1 MVNFVNLYLTCIHHV
16 FDYIRPEPRH
26 YKPCKGRA
34 CKKCEGVAAPQTA
47 MWFLAAVTLILFPT
61 VSLADNDFR
70 WNIISDR
77 SALCNDYTP
86 AGYFVANGRTPE
98 HWVIFLESGGGCYSP
113 DTCNARYFNE
123 NVRTRFKDSSVGPL
137 IKDDAYVSKA
147 NISIINEKTPLN
159 AFVSPLVTSIATFQ
173 GTSYFRNGITVKGQG
188 ILDDDCTTNPVFC
201 NHTRVIIPY
210 CSSDLWLANS
220 PSLSC
225 NISKDLYDQCYANVS
240 SCAAIGETFFKEC
253 FRNSSLSFVFRGQAI
268 YRGAIEQLLN
278 ESIADISSV
287 TLVGSSAGG
296 VGVIN
301 HANWTL
307 QFLRDW
313 TDDANLSVIADSSW
327 FVNFQDNVYK
337 VFDGLAGSGP
347 AQNGLF
353 NIIAATDTS
362 SVTCNDTSRGTPCCF
377 SAFCMLSNP
386 QYYPSKDVSTF
397 MLFGLYDVYLLAQSL
412 IGLEV
417 SGVGQKNAGAGLA
430 VKFIQTVSEYGGAM
444 NNSLSVSSRG
454 VERLSYYVT
463 ECFQHIYL
471 VTSTLWGEG
480 NLFGN
485 QAVDLTS
492 SFASFR

>member
-1 MVNFVNLYLTCIHHV
+1 MLHIFVTSLFASFLFEGTFAGDFSWKH
-16 FDYIRPEPRH
+16 IRDAR
-26 YKPCKGRA
+26 
-34 CKKCEGVAAPQTA
+34 
-47 MWFLAAVTLILFPT
+47 
-61 VSLADNDFR
+61 
-70 WNIISDR
+70 
-77 SALCNDYTP
+77 ALCNDYTP

-113 DTCNARYFNE
+113 ETCNARYFNE
-123 NVRTRFKDSSVGPL
+123 NVRMQFKDSSSPSVGPL
-137 IKDDAYVSKA
+137 IKYDVSKA
-147 NISIINEKTPLN
+147 KSSVINEKTPLN
-159 AFVSPLVTSIATFQ
+159 GFVSPLVTSIATFQ
-173 GTSYFRNGITVKGQG
+173 GTSYFPNGITVKGQG

-240 SCAAIGETFFKEC
+240 SCAAIGKTFFEKC
-253 FRNSSLSFVFRGQAI
+253 FLNSSNPLSFVFRGQAI
-268 YRGAIEQLLN
+268 YRGAIQQLLN
-278 ESIADISSV
+278 ESLADISSV

-307 QFLRDW
+307 QRLRDR
-313 TDDANLSVIADSSW
+313 THGANLSVVADSSW
-327 FVNFQDNVYK
+327 FVNFQDSVYK
-337 VFDGLAGSGP
+337 VFVGLAGSGP
-347 AQNGLF
+347 ASVF
-353 NIIAATDTS
+353 DIIAATDTS

-412 IGLEV
+412 IGLDTSNAE
-417 SGVGQKNAGAGLA
+417 QKDDLA
-430 VKFIQTVSEYGGAM
+430 VLVKLIQTVSEYGGAM

-485 QAVDLTS
+485 QAMSLPS

>member
-1 MVNFVNLYLTCIHHV
+1 MRVRF
-16 FDYIRPEPRH
+16 
-26 YKPCKGRA
+26 
-34 CKKCEGVAAPQTA
+34 GVLLASF
-47 MWFLAAVTLILFPT
+47 FLQ
-61 VSLADNDFR
+61 VSLAEEFH

-113 DTCNARYFNE
+113 DTCNARYFSQI
-123 NVRTRFKDSSVGPL
+123 VRTRFKNSSSSFVGPL
-137 IKDDAYVSKA
+137 IKYDVSKA
-147 NISIINEKTPLN
+147 KSSVINEKAPLN

-173 GTSYFRNGITVKGQG
+173 GTSYFPNGITVKGQG

-220 PSLSC
+220 PSLNCS
-225 NISKDLYDQCYANVS
+225 ISKDLYDQCYANVS
-240 SCAAIGETFFKEC
+240 SCAAIGETFFKNC
-253 FRNSSLSFVFRGQAI
+253 FLNSSNPLSFVFRGQAI

-307 QFLRDW
+307 QFLRDR
-313 TDDANLSVIADSSW
+313 TYSANLSVVADSSW

-337 VFDGLAGSGP
+337 VFVGLAGSGP

-386 QYYPSKDVSTF
+386 EYYPSKDVSTF

-412 IGLEV
+412 IGLDV

-430 VKFIQTVSEYGGAM
+430 VKFIQTVSEYGGVM
-444 NNSLSVSSRG
+444 NDSLSVNSRG

-485 QAVDLTS
+485 QAVDITTS
-492 SFASFR
+492 SISLA